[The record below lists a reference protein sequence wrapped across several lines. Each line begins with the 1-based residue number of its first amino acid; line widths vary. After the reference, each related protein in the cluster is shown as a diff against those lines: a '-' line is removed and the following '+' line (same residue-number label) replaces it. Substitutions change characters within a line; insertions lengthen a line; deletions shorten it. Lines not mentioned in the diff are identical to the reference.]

1 MAILKHIAS
10 KNADYGEA
18 QRYLMFQY
26 DEYTGKPI
34 LDESGRQIP
43 REEYYLDGINCDPFN
58 FDMECKELNAQYHKN
73 QTYDEIKSHHYIL
86 SFDPKD
92 TEENGL
98 TGEQAQQLG
107 LEYARKNFPGHQ
119 ALVCTHMDGNNESG
133 NIHVHIVINSLR
145 KFDTCQAM
153 HMDRQSDCSSLLDKG
168 CSSVHVYGAEPH
180 RDEAE
185 RNRGGLAAPPTER
198 PCDSRAGY
206 KHHLTKDYL
215 IHLKQSV
222 MDMCRREH
230 LHQIDLL
237 TPAEKK
243 ITEREYH
250 ACRRGQRNMEKRN
263 EKMLS
268 EGITPRK
275 TKFQTQKD
283 FLRTAIED
291 AAVSARSLEEFQNL
305 LMEKYH
311 VTLKICRGR
320 FSYLHP
326 ERNKPI
332 TGRNLGSHYEEKY
345 LLPLFEKNAE
355 QQISDTVPEPPLTEN
370 DILSAMPASAPEQT
384 ADAPDFIFIKSDLR
398 LVIDLQQ
405 CVKAQQSQAYAQRVK
420 LSNLQQM
427 AKTVAYVQE
436 HRYDTR
442 DDLQAAFSEAQ
453 SQTAEIR
460 KALRSTEKKLKEV
473 NEQIHYTGQ
482 YLANKSVYSQF
493 LKSKNKK
500 LFRQEHQTEIAL
512 YETARKILQERSGGK
527 KLPSMKA
534 LKAEKDKLAA
544 LKNSQYE
551 TYRNLR
557 GYEKELRTACA
568 NVDVIL
574 GKDHSRQAEKS
585 QDIS

>member
-1 MAILKHIAS
+1 MAVLKHIAS

-34 LDESGRQIP
+34 LDENGRLIP
-43 REEYYLDGINCDPFN
+43 REEYCLDGINCNPFT

-92 TEENGL
+92 AEESGL
-98 TGEQAQQLG
+98 TGERAHQLG

-145 KFDTCQAM
+145 KFDVE
-153 HMDRQSDCSSLLDKG
+153 R
-168 CSSVHVYGAEPH
+168 EPFM
-180 RDEAE
+180 
-185 RNRGGLAAPPTER
+185 ER

-222 MDMCRREH
+222 MDMCHREH
-230 LHQIDLL
+230 LHQVDLL

-243 ITEREYH
+243 ITEREYR
-250 ACRRGQRNMEKRN
+250 ARRRGQHNMDKRN
-263 EKMLS
+263 KKMVS

-275 TKFQTQKD
+275 TTFQTQKD

-291 AAVSARSLEEFQNL
+291 AAASARNLEEFQNL
-305 LMEKYH
+305 LMEKYN
-311 VTLKICRGR
+311 VTLKISRGR

-326 ERNKPI
+326 DRSKPI
-332 TGRNLGSHYEEKY
+332 TGRSLGTHYEEKY
-345 LLPLFEKNAE
+345 LLPLFEKNADY
-355 QQISDTVPEPPLTEN
+355 QIPDTAPEPSSPEHRN
-370 DILSAMPASAPEQT
+370 SSAPLISRPEGKT
-384 ADAPDFIFIKSDLR
+384 ELPTFVFIKSDLR
-398 LVIDLQQ
+398 LVVDLQQ
-405 CVKAQQSQAYAQRVK
+405 CVKAQQNQAYAQKVK

-436 HRYDTR
+436 HGYGSLE
-442 DDLQAAFSEAQ
+442 DLQSAFTESQ
-453 SQTAEIR
+453 SQTAEMR
-460 KALRSTEKKLKEV
+460 KALRSTEQELKEI

-493 LKSKNKK
+493 LKTKNKK
-500 LFRQEHQTEIAL
+500 QFRQEHQAEITL
-512 YETARKILQERSGGK
+512 YETARKSLQEKSDGK
-527 KLPSMKA
+527 RLPSMKT
-534 LKAEKDKLAA
+534 LKAEKEKLTA
-544 LKNSQYE
+544 LKDSQYE
-551 TYRNLR
+551 AYQNLR
-557 GYEKELRTACA
+557 KYEKELKTVCT

-574 GKDHSRQAEKS
+574 GKSHSRQPEKS